1 MITGFNTDVDSQ
13 GRVFHVQTEDK
24 GLDNPVVESLVYCG
38 GEIIESRRHS
48 YADLAEA
55 GECSE
60 DEILM
65 RMEAQHQG
73 LIREIRNGI
82 FDTEEP
88 RPFGHDLVTNR
99 SLDEVVLDFLQK
111 EEDLGPLALEL
122 LHDHVLHQGSLP
134 ELAMVVTERA
144 SGRPIAGAEVK
155 LTLISTR
162 DKPTELYA
170 GVSDDDGRIDAAFAL
185 PEVPDADLAVLIR
198 ASAAGRRTVL
208 RRDVHVPERAP
219 DDGSGQPQGH
229 SGTRPGVAGDH

>member
-24 GLDNPVVESLVYCG
+24 GLDNPVVESLIYCG

-48 YADLAEA
+48 YADLTEA

-65 RMEAQHQG
+65 RMESQHQG
-73 LIREIRNGI
+73 LIREIRNGG
-82 FDTEEP
+82 FDSEEP
-88 RPFGHDLVTNR
+88 RPFGADLVSNR
-99 SLDEVVLDFLQK
+99 SLDEVVLDFLQD

-122 LHDHVLHQGSLP
+122 LDDVVLHQGSRP
-134 ELAMVVTERA
+134 ELSMVVIEEA
-144 SGRPIAGAEVK
+144 SGRPIAGALVK

-162 DKPTELYA
+162 DKPLELYA
-170 GVSDDDGRIDAAFAL
+170 GVSDPEGRIYAAFEI
-185 PEVPDADLAVLIR
+185 PEITEADLAVLCR

-208 RRDVHVPERAP
+208 RRMVHAPLQPMRENVPR
-219 DDGSGQPQGH
+219 GRQSGARGKA
-229 SGTRPGVAGDH
+229 TNDH

>member
-48 YADLAEA
+48 YADLTEA

-65 RMEAQHQG
+65 RMETQHQA
-73 LIREIRNGI
+73 LIREIRNGG
-82 FDTEEP
+82 FDSEEP
-88 RPFGHDLVTNR
+88 KPFGHNLVSNR
-99 SLDEVVLDFLQK
+99 SLDEVVLGFLQE

-122 LHDHVLHQGSLP
+122 LDDSVLHQGSRP
-134 ELAMVVTERA
+134 ELAMVVLEETTR
-144 SGRPIAGAEVK
+144 RPIAGAQVK

-162 DKPTELYA
+162 DKPLELYS
-170 GVSDDDGRIDAAFAL
+170 GVSDPEGRVDASIEI
-185 PEVPDADLAVLIR
+185 PEISGADLAVLCR

-208 RRDVHVPERAP
+208 RRLVHAP
-219 DDGSGQPQGH
+219 VEASRRGTGKAGRSGV
-229 SGTRPGVAGDH
+229 RPKVSNDH

>member
-48 YADLAEA
+48 YADLTEA

-65 RMEAQHQG
+65 RMETQHQG
-73 LIREIRNGI
+73 LIREIRNGG
-82 FDTEEP
+82 FDSEEP
-88 RPFGHDLVTNR
+88 KPFGHDLVSNR
-99 SLDEVVLDFLQK
+99 SLDEVVLGFLQE
-111 EEDLGPLALEL
+111 EEDLGPLALEDL
-122 LHDHVLHQGSLP
+122 DDVVLHQGSRP
-134 ELAMVVTERA
+134 DLAMVVLEETTR
-144 SGRPIAGAEVK
+144 RPIAGAQVK

-162 DKPTELYA
+162 DKPLELYS
-170 GVSDDDGRIDAAFAL
+170 GVSDPDGRIDASIEI
-185 PEVPDADLAVLIR
+185 PEISEADLAVLCR

-208 RRDVHVPERAP
+208 RKLVHAP
-219 DDGSGQPQGH
+219 AETSGGGNGKARN
-229 SGTRPGVAGDH
+229 SGARPKVGNDH

>member
-48 YADLAEA
+48 YADLTEA

-65 RMEAQHQG
+65 RMETQHQG
-73 LIREIRNGI
+73 LIREIRNGG
-82 FDTEEP
+82 FDSEEP
-88 RPFGHDLVTNR
+88 KPFGHDLVSNR
-99 SLDEVVLDFLQK
+99 SLDEVVLGFLQE
-111 EEDLGPLALEL
+111 EEDLGPLALEDL
-122 LHDHVLHQGSLP
+122 DEVVLHQGGRP
-134 ELAMVVTERA
+134 DLAMVVLEETTR
-144 SGRPIAGAEVK
+144 RPIAGAQVK

-162 DKPTELYA
+162 DKPLELYS
-170 GVSDDDGRIDAAFAL
+170 GVSDPDGRIDASIQI
-185 PEVPDADLAVLIR
+185 PEISEADLAVLCR

-208 RRDVHVPERAP
+208 RKLVHAP
-219 DDGSGQPQGH
+219 AETSQRGNGKARNSGA
-229 SGTRPGVAGDH
+229 RPKVSNDH

>member
-60 DEILM
+60 DEVLM

-73 LIREIRNGI
+73 LIREIRNGV

-88 RPFGHDLVTNR
+88 KPFGHDLVTNR

-111 EEDLGPLALEL
+111 EEDLGPLSLEL
-122 LHDHVLHQGSLP
+122 IRDEVLHQGSRP
-134 ELAMVVTERA
+134 ELAMLVTERA

-170 GVSDDDGRIDAAFAL
+170 GVSDGEGRVEAAFAL
-185 PEVPDADLAVLIR
+185 PVIPEADLAVLIR
-198 ASAAGRRTVL
+198 ASAAGRRTVV
-208 RRDVHVPERAP
+208 RRDVHMSKRALENGARP
-219 DDGSGQPQGH
+219 HNGS
-229 SGTRPGVAGDH
+229 SGARPGHGGDH

>member
-38 GEIIESRRHS
+38 GEIVESRRHS
-48 YADLAEA
+48 YADLTEE

-73 LIREIRNGI
+73 LIREIRNGV

-88 RPFGHDLVTNR
+88 KPFGHNLVSNR
-99 SLDEVVLDFLQK
+99 SFDEVVLQFLQE
-111 EEDLGPLALEL
+111 EEDLGPLVLEL
-122 LHDHVLHQGSLP
+122 VDEVVLHQGSRP
-134 ELAMVVTERA
+134 EVAMVVVEESSR
-144 SGRPIAGAEVK
+144 RPIAGAQVK

-162 DKPTELYA
+162 DKPLELYA
-170 GVSDDDGRIDAAFAL
+170 GVSNPEGRIDASFEI
-185 PEVPDADLAVLIR
+185 PEITEADLAILCR

-208 RRDVHVPERAP
+208 RQLVHGPP
-219 DDGSGQPQGH
+219 QPGRN
-229 SGTRPGVAGDH
+229 GTDPPKRSKSRRPVKSDH

>member
-24 GLDNPVVESLVYCG
+24 GLDNPVIESLVYCG
-38 GEIIESRRHS
+38 GEIIESRANT
-48 YADLAEA
+48 YADLTES

-73 LIREIRNGI
+73 LIREIRNGV

-88 RPFGHDLVTNR
+88 KPFGHNLVSNR
-99 SLDEVVLDFLQK
+99 SLDEVVLEFLQE

-122 LHDHVLHQGSLP
+122 VEEVVLRQGSQP
-134 ELAMVVTERA
+134 ELAMVVVEESTR
-144 SGRPIAGAEVK
+144 RPIAGAQVK

-162 DKPTELYA
+162 DKPLELYA
-170 GVSDDDGRIDAAFAL
+170 GVSNPDGRIEASFEI
-185 PEVPDADLAVLIR
+185 PEILEADLAILCR

-208 RRDVHVPERAP
+208 RQLVHAP
-219 DDGSGQPQGH
+219 AQPSHQAAGSGKPSMVRRQAK
-229 SGTRPGVAGDH
+229 SDH

>member
-48 YADLAEA
+48 YADLTEA
-55 GECSE
+55 GEASE

-73 LIREIRNGI
+73 LIREIRNGV

-88 RPFGHDLVTNR
+88 KPFGHNLVSNR
-99 SLDEVVLDFLQK
+99 SLDEVVLEFLQD
-111 EEDLGPLALEL
+111 EEGLGPLALEL
-122 LHDHVLHQGSLP
+122 VEDVVLHQGSRP
-134 ELAMVVTERA
+134 ELAMLVVEESTR
-144 SGRPIAGAEVK
+144 RPVAGAQVK

-162 DKPTELYA
+162 DKPLELYA
-170 GVSDDDGRIDAAFAL
+170 GVSNPEGLIEASFEL
-185 PEVPDADLAVLIR
+185 PEITEADLAVLCR

-208 RRDVHVPERAP
+208 RQLVHAPVQPSRKPTNPGQRSRAERQVK
-219 DDGSGQPQGH
+219 S
-229 SGTRPGVAGDH
+229 DH